1 MCHRRQC
8 RNSKGFNGPR
18 VKSRADVGTG
28 SESCRGCSE
37 VKEIRQHQKMEGGQ
51 PAAMLALLG
60 YFKGQVPQ
68 VPLRAEIPE
77 EEPCMIKVLIFIMVP
92 NQLQVDF
99 Q

>member
-1 MCHRRQC
+1 
-8 RNSKGFNGPR
+8 
-18 VKSRADVGTG
+18 
-28 SESCRGCSE
+28 
-37 VKEIRQHQKMEGGQ
+37 MEGGQ

-99 Q
+99 QS